1 MARLPGT
8 IWLEGEKELQKL
20 DVRGG
25 EADHA
30 GLVPHT
36 VGALAVLSREVLAC
50 RA

>member
-1 MARLPGT
+1 MARLPGK

-36 VGALAVLSREVLAC
+36 VGALAVVSREVLAC